1 MCGKV
6 FSLHQIYSRCS
17 KIILATW
24 PSIDHVILLPMLL
37 LAVKISH
44 FILNFQNSIF
54 VWNTVTVILEGFQS
68 SSLEKQKSVKSK
80 KKRFFY
86 LSNSTTCTT
95 VVFSISRF
103 ICLNVILLVQNFHHF
118 EASDWLNVPNK
129 NSTCQRVSFK
139 FQL

>member
-1 MCGKV
+1 MTKYRSRDFASYAIIGCENITFQFE
-6 FSLHQIYSRCS
+6 FSKQYFCMKYCNSYSRGVS
-17 KIILATW
+17 E
-24 PSIDHVILLPMLL
+24 
-37 LAVKISH
+37 
-44 FILNFQNSIF
+44 FIFRKTKERQIK
-54 VWNTVTVILEGFQS
+54 E
-68 SSLEKQKSVKSK
+68 
-80 KKRFFY
+80 KRFFY

-103 ICLNVILLVQNFHHF
+103 ICLNVILLIQNFHHF